1 LDERSVTTQNTAKP
15 NSANG
20 RKIPIIFAILLI
32 LFGSYGIYKNYND
45 NNQGQQ
51 TPSREKMIILEN
63 GGIKIPAIQLPET
76 SSSYAMDM
84 LGLIV
89 YNGKI
94 YTQTATS
101 IQSDRAKELLGEK
114 LGRTKATINEW
125 SKQDAY
131 SVEFASTIG
140 EADVFSVKGYD
151 KNFRIMVYTER
162 DGEVF
167 ASFYECLNGVTVQT
181 GQDLFGKLNMIGNI
195 SGAMFQNYSEWNNGD
210 ETYHSINDMS
220 VVNTFVQELD
230 YAVPYTRESVEAE
243 LGDFRNDEHYKE
255 LTLQLQDG
263 SNVSLVIIKDGYI
276 RYGFSDV
283 YFNMDHKVFME
294 MWNLIQ
300 AD

>member
-1 LDERSVTTQNTAKP
+1 LDERSVTTKNKP
-15 NSANG
+15 NSTHG
-20 RKIPIIFAILLI
+20 RKVPIIFASLMI
-32 LFGSYGIYKNYND
+32 LFGSYGIYKNYNKS
-45 NNQGQQ
+45 QSSPAQEQ
-51 TPSREKMIILEN
+51 TIVLEN

-89 YNGKI
+89 YKGKI
-94 YTQTATS
+94 YTQTTTS
-101 IQSDRAKELLGEK
+101 VNKDRAKELLEEK
-114 LGRTKATINEW
+114 LGRTKASIDEW

-162 DGEVF
+162 DGEIF

-181 GQDLFGKLNMIGNI
+181 GQDFFGKLNMIGNI

-210 ETYHSINDMS
+210 ETYHSINNMS

-230 YAVPYTRESVEAE
+230 HAVPYTRESVEAE

-276 RYGFSDV
+276 RYGFSNV